1 MIVEYFS
8 INYIL
13 TDINNTRLQ
22 ISLKKTT
29 RLQIKISLY
38 YHYRNCLIDSTSF
51 LLPLFYHWFRKWRV
65 VVLKL
70 CCPITAWQVILLFFL
85 TITTTVFNIVSHFL
99 KLYDV
104 AGPLLKNPS
113 LSFESDVN
121 KYCVKFR
128 TYIVEYD
135 VEEVKMILSDM
146 FHFFV

>member
-51 LLPLFYHWFRKWRV
+51 LLPLFYH
-65 VVLKL
+65 
-70 CCPITAWQVILLFFL
+70 
-85 TITTTVFNIVSHFL
+85 
-99 KLYDV
+99 
-104 AGPLLKNPS
+104 
-113 LSFESDVN
+113 
-121 KYCVKFR
+121 
-128 TYIVEYD
+128 
-135 VEEVKMILSDM
+135 
-146 FHFFV
+146 